1 MTKAI
6 LQGLFILTLIIGV
19 SIAEALMPLA
29 LPEAQT
35 PNRFYTPDGMEGT
48 LTGWQACRKA
58 GLQLAQGRSDRQI
71 KGHCTN
77 GYAVSQAAQVE
88 FSDIRVHDEFSAC
101 AFGTSEYTPYRRFVS
116 ATFRNKDTGVYVA
129 RVRLQ
134 TVNPSNLADRASN
147 TIDVWLDPGAKSHT
161 CLGIVFEFD
170 TEEEARLFDES
181 AASMQIEPLDVYG
194 VSNNPIERPSLPSK
208 LPFGKLPEE
217 SNA

>member
-6 LQGLFILTLIIGV
+6 IQGLFILTLIIGV
-19 SIAEALMPLA
+19 SVAEALMPLA
-29 LPEAQT
+29 LPEAQA

-48 LTGWQACRKA
+48 LTGWQACNAA

-77 GYAVSQAAQVE
+77 GYAVLQAAQIE

-101 AFGTSEYTPYRRFVS
+101 AFGTDEYTPYRRFVS

-129 RVRLQ
+129 RVRLTTINPTNMTDRVTN
-134 TVNPSNLADRASN
+134 TV
-147 TIDVWLDPGAKSHT
+147 DVWLDPGARAHS

-170 TEEEARLFDES
+170 TAEEARRFDENV
-181 AASMQIEPLDVYG
+181 ANIEIEPLDVFG
-194 VSNNPIERPSLPSK
+194 VSNEPPKRPAPHSK

-217 SNA
+217 TSV